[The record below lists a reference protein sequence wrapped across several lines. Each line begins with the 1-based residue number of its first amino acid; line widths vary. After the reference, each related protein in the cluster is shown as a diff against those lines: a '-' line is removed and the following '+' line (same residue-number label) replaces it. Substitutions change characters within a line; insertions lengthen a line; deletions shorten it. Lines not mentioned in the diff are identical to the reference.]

1 MFNLFYRNTQLLIL
15 TLVLIVV
22 WGMSAFLT
30 LPRME
35 DPELVQRFGTVTTL
49 FPGAT
54 PERVEALVTEKIE
67 EELFELEEITSLVS
81 TSSRNI
87 SIVQV
92 ELAESIIDV
101 DPVWSEVRSK
111 LNDIVPLLPSD
122 AQEPEYE
129 DGTASANALILGL
142 TWELDSE
149 PNYNILRRVGENL
162 SDRMRAL
169 PGTKEVELFGDVPEE
184 IRINITSSELA
195 RLGLTPQGLAQQIRA
210 SDAKVAAGQLRSDD
224 TELLIEIDS
233 ALDSLAR
240 IRDIP
245 IKIDRTGQ
253 TQTLGNIA
261 QIEKGIEDPAS
272 EITFINGRPAIAL
285 AATVESNY
293 RVDLWAETAKKVVS
307 EFEANL
313 SDGIE
318 LQTVLDQ
325 SIYVKQRLDGV
336 IDNLILSS
344 SLVVLISLI
353 MLGWQSALIVGAAL
367 PLATLMVFGFMGML
381 KIPLHQMSVTGII
394 IALGLLIDNAIVAVD
409 EVQHRLAKG
418 SSPAEAVHQT
428 VKHLF
433 VPLLASTL
441 TTVLAFCP
449 IALSPGATGEF
460 IGAIGSTVILAV
472 ISSLFLSLTVIVALI
487 AKLNVWL
494 PRRAP
499 WQWLQSGFA
508 NKDLT
513 KAYGWSLNQLF
524 RRPWLTVGICLIL
537 PILGFSQFGKL
548 DQQFFPPTNR
558 DQFQIEFTM
567 PASTAIA
574 ETQKQAMAARELIR
588 DHDDV
593 DDVHWFFG
601 KSAPAFFYNVI
612 EDRDNAPNYAQG
624 VVQMNSTETLQQTIQ
639 ELQIELDAAFP
650 QSQVLVRQLE
660 QGPPFEAPIELR
672 LYGSDFN
679 QLREIGNE
687 LRGELAKMDQVIHT
701 QADLSEVV
709 PKLSLQVDEVQARRV
724 GLDYATIANQLQTL
738 LEGSVGGSILEDT
751 EELPIRVR
759 VTDGDRQ
766 NLDKIQSLN
775 LVSPTTGDIVPL
787 GAITTVD
794 FVPSLAQ
801 INRYDGER
809 VNTVLGYLEAGALPA
824 TVLGKFNQHLE
835 DISFELPQG
844 YRLAY
849 GGEADAQGSAVS
861 GLLGTVGVLFVMMA
875 ATLILSFNSFGF
887 AALIG
892 TVAIC
897 TIGLGALALLM
908 FNSLFGFT
916 AILGSLGLMGL
927 AINDSIVVL
936 AALREDPEAKQG
948 NYRATAK
955 VVLQA
960 TRHVLATTFTTIVGF
975 TPLVLDPT
983 GFWPPL
989 AIALAGGL
997 GGATLL
1003 ALYYIPAAHILILRR
1018 KSSKNNRPQLVT
1030 ESLPQKEYIAMD

>member
-15 TLVLIVV
+15 TILLIVV
-22 WGMSAFLT
+22 WGLSSFLS

-67 EELFELEEITSLVS
+67 DELFELEEILSLVS

-92 ELAESIIDV
+92 ELAERIVDV
-101 DPVWSEVRSK
+101 EPVWSKVRSK
-111 LNDIVPLLPSD
+111 LDDIVPLLPQE
-122 AQEPEYE
+122 ALEPEYE
-129 DGTASANALILGL
+129 AGTASANALIVGL
-142 TWELDSE
+142 TWELDGE
-149 PNYNILRRVGENL
+149 PNYNILRRVSESL
-162 SDRMRAL
+162 SDRIRAL
-169 PGTKEVELFGDVPEE
+169 PGTKEVKSFGDVPEE
-184 IRINITSSELA
+184 IRINITSAELA
-195 RLGLTPQGLAQQIRA
+195 RLGLTPQSLAQQIQA
-210 SDAKVAAGQLRSDD
+210 SDAKIAAGQLRSSD

-245 IKIDRTGQ
+245 ITIDRTGQ

-261 QIEKGIEDPAS
+261 KIEKGIEDPAS
-272 EITFINGRPAIAL
+272 EISFINGRPAIAL
-285 AATVESNY
+285 AATVESEA
-293 RVDLWAETAKKVVS
+293 RVDLWANQANKVLTDFET
-307 EFEANL
+307 NL
-313 SDGIE
+313 SAGIT
-318 LQTVLDQ
+318 LHTVLDQ
-325 SIYVKQRLDGV
+325 SIYVKERLDGV
-336 IDNLILSS
+336 IQNLMLSS
-344 SLVVLISLI
+344 SLVIAISLV

-367 PLATLMVFGFMGML
+367 PLATLMVFGFMNMIN
-381 KIPLHQMSVTGII
+381 IPLHQMSVTGII

-418 SSPAEAVHQT
+418 STPSAAVHET

-449 IALSPGATGEF
+449 IALSPGASGEF

-472 ISSLFLSLTVIVALI
+472 ISSLFLSLTIIVALI
-487 AKLNVWL
+487 AKVNVWL
-494 PRRAP
+494 PVRSP

-508 NKDLT
+508 NQTLT
-513 KAYGWSLNQLF
+513 KGYDWTLHQLF
-524 RRPWLTVGICLIL
+524 RRPWLTIGLCLIL
-537 PILGFSQFGKL
+537 PLLGFSQFSKL

-558 DQFQIEFTM
+558 DQFQIEFTL
-567 PASTAIA
+567 PAATAIA
-574 ETQKQAMAARELIR
+574 ETEKQAMAAREIIR

-593 DDVHWFFG
+593 AEVHWFFG
-601 KSAPAFFYNVI
+601 KSAPAFFYNVL

-624 VVQMNSTETLQQTIQ
+624 VVQMNSTETLRQTIQ
-639 ELQIELDAAFP
+639 ELQVELDNAFP
-650 QSQVLVRQLE
+650 EAQVLVRQLE

-672 LYGSDFN
+672 LYGTEFN

-709 PKLSLQVDEVQARRV
+709 PKLSLEVDEVQARRV

-738 LEGSVGGSILEDT
+738 LEGAVGGSVLEDT

-759 VTDGDRQ
+759 VVDGDRQ
-766 NLDKIQSLN
+766 DLDKIQSLN
-775 LVSPTTGDIVPL
+775 LVSPTTGDLVPL
-787 GAITTVD
+787 GAIAKVN

-809 VNTVLGYLEAGALPA
+809 INTVLGYLEAGALPS

-835 DISFELPQG
+835 EIKFELPQG

-875 ATLILSFNSFGF
+875 ATLILSFNSFCF

-892 TVAIC
+892 TVAIF
-897 TIGLGALALLM
+897 TIGLAVLALFI

-936 AALREDPEAKQG
+936 AALREDPEAKLG

-955 VVLQA
+955 VVLEA
-960 TRHVLATTFTTIVGF
+960 TRHVLATTFTTIIGF

-1003 ALYYIPAAHILILRR
+1003 ALYYIPAAHILILRYTHKER
-1018 KSSKNNRPQLVT
+1018 HHTGLHH
-1030 ESLPQKEYIAMD
+1030 SL